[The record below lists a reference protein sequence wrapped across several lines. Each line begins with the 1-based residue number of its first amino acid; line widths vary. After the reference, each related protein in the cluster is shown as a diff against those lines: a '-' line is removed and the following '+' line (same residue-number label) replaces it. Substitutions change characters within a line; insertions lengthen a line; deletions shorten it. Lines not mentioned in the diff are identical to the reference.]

1 MSSFSIQIL
10 PAFQGDTISIMFNKM
25 RNCILIDTG
34 TKRSYIKGGLKQY
47 LEKAQNIDLLILT
60 HTDEDHIGGILKYY
74 EDNDRKTKLFKDV
87 WLNTSHL
94 IGTNLKLETKDECQI
109 HINDCDNLNISLKQ
123 ALTLE
128 SCLLSDDILPY
139 QLITSG
145 KTHEILSAQIRI
157 LSPDIADL
165 IKFHKQWEVEE
176 EYHLEVAYETDYN
189 QTISRLLENN
199 YTENGTL
206 ANKSS
211 IAFFFSYKDKKIL
224 LMGDA
229 FPSVIETNIRKLG
242 YNESNKLKLEVVKVS
257 HHGSKNGMSPGL
269 LNIIE
274 CDRFV
279 ISTNGS
285 NGLPSK
291 ECLAR
296 IVAHKKEKI
305 FLYFNY
311 ENENTRSIFFNFEYE
326 EYNFE
331 IVYLNDNNNYTIEI
345 SE

>member
-1 MSSFSIQIL
+1 MSSFSIQIH
-10 PAFQGDTISIMFNKM
+10 PAFQGDTISILFNM
-25 RNCILIDTG
+25 QNNCILIDTG
-34 TKRSYIKGGLKQY
+34 TKRSYLKGSLKEQF
-47 LEKAQNIDLLILT
+47 KKIQNVDLLILT

-74 EDNDRKTKLFKDV
+74 EDNDRKTKLFKNV
-87 WLNTSHL
+87 WFNTEHL
-94 IGTNLKLETKDECQI
+94 ISRNLKLETKDECQI
-109 HINDCDNLNISLKQ
+109 HVTDCDNLNMSLKQ
-123 ALTLE
+123 GLTLE
-128 SCLLSDDILPY
+128 KCLLSDDLLPY

-145 KTHEILSAQIRI
+145 KTHEMFSAEIQV
-157 LSPDIADL
+157 LSPEIDDL
-165 IKFHKQWEVEE
+165 IEFHKKWEVEK
-176 EYHLEVAYETDYN
+176 EYHLEVAYKTDYN
-189 QTISRLLENN
+189 LTIPELLNNN

-211 IAFFFSYKDKKIL
+211 IAFIFNYKNKKIL

-257 HHGSKNGMSPGL
+257 HHGSKNGMSSSL
-269 LNIIE
+269 LNIID
-274 CDRFV
+274 CDKFV

-296 IVAHKKEKI
+296 IVAHKDEKI

-311 ENENTRSIFFNFEYE
+311 ENENTKSIFFNFEYE
-326 EYNFE
+326 DYNFE
-331 IVYLNDNNNYTIEI
+331 VVYLNDNNNYTIEI
-345 SE
+345 GE

>member
-1 MSSFSIQIL
+1 MSLFSIQIH
-10 PAFQGDTISIMFNKM
+10 PAFQGDTISILFNM
-25 RNCILIDTG
+25 QTNCILIDTG
-34 TKRSYIKGGLKQY
+34 TKRSYLKGSLKEQFKKIK
-47 LEKAQNIDLLILT
+47 NVDLLILT

-74 EDNDRKTKLFKDV
+74 EDYDRKTKLFKNV
-87 WLNTSHL
+87 WFNTGDL
-94 IGTNLKLETKDECQI
+94 ISSKLKLATKDEFQI
-109 HINDCDNLNISLKQ
+109 PVNDSNNLNMSLKQ
-123 ALTLE
+123 GLTLE
-128 SCLLSDDILPY
+128 SCLLYDDILPK

-145 KTHEILSAQIRI
+145 KTHEMFLANLQV
-157 LSPDIADL
+157 LSPEIEDL
-165 IKFHKQWEVEE
+165 IEFYKKWEVEK
-176 EYHLEVAYETDYN
+176 EYQLEVAYKKDYN
-189 QTISRLLENN
+189 LTIFSLLNNN

-211 IAFFFSYKDKKIL
+211 ISFIFNYKDKKIL

-229 FPSVIETNIRKLG
+229 FPSVIEINIRKLG

-257 HHGSKNGMSPGL
+257 HHGSKNGMSPTL
-269 LNIIE
+269 LNIID
-274 CDRFV
+274 CDKFV

-296 IVAHKKEKI
+296 IVAHKKEKV

-311 ENENTRSIFFNFEYE
+311 ENENTKSIFLNFEYD

-331 IVYLNDNNNYTIEI
+331 VVYLNDNNNYTIEI
-345 SE
+345 GE